1 MYVYIFIW
9 LFILGIFVN
18 RIEIYNIESDE
29 NGELIK
35 RWYLF
40 PAVLLFF
47 PVFWT
52 ACMKAPINDVP
63 LYIFSYNSLP
73 TARKDVIEYI
83 SNMESGQGFIIL
95 EEIIKVIFGGSAT
108 AFRIIIALIHSIP
121 IICIF
126 RKYCDDYWIG
136 IYLFVASACH
146 IGWMMNGMRQFIAV
160 VMIFSALPLMLEK
173 KRVKVIIVIL
183 LAMTIHISAAL
194 MIPVVLIV
202 QGRAWNKKTLLF
214 IIIAIIAMFMF
225 NRNEALVEIFLKGT
239 EYEGSMVSLQSMG
252 DDGVNPLR
260 VLVSAVPMILSL
272 FERKVIQEEKRQ
284 LVHICINMS
293 IVTVGMNLVAMVTSG
308 ILAGRLAIYTNL
320 YGFLIMPYLIRKG
333 FTQESQK
340 IVNLMLIICYF
351 VYYCF
356 EVGAL

>member
-18 RIEIYNIESDE
+18 RIGIYNIESDE
-29 NGELIK
+29 KGELIK

-52 ACMKAPINDVP
+52 ACMKTPINDVP
-63 LYIFSYNSLP
+63 LYISSYNSLP
-73 TARKDVIEYI
+73 TARTDVIEYI
-83 SNMESGQGFIIL
+83 SNMESGQGFVIL
-95 EEIIKVIFGGSAT
+95 EEIIKVISGGSVT

-121 IICIF
+121 IIWIF

-160 VMIFSALPLMLEK
+160 VMVFAALSLMLEK
-173 KRVKVIIVIL
+173 KYIKVIIVVL
-183 LAMTIHISAAL
+183 LAMTIHISAVL

-202 QGRAWNKKTLLF
+202 QGKAWNKKTLIF
-214 IIIAIIAMFMF
+214 IVMAIIAMFVF
-225 NRNEALVEIFLKGT
+225 NKNVELVNVFLKGS
-239 EYEGSMVSLQSMG
+239 EYEGSIASLQSMG

-260 VLVSAVPMILSL
+260 VLVSAVPMVLSF
-272 FERKVIQEEKRQ
+272 FEKKVIQEEKNQ
-284 LVHICINMS
+284 LIYICVNMS
-293 IVTVGMNLVAMVTSG
+293 VVTVGLNLIAMVTSG

-333 FTQESQK
+333 FTQKSQK
-340 IVNLMLIICYF
+340 IVNFMLIICYF

-356 EVGAL
+356 EVGVL